1 MSLCSGISHTEMTE
15 LLCKLFIKDRQN
27 LSSPEVH
34 RRYGTMVSIVA
45 IIINTLLFSSK
56 LIIGKKIGSVAVCA
70 DAMNNLADAGSSVVS
85 FISFRIAA
93 KPADRKHPFGH
104 ARIEYVTSMLVSFLV
119 LRTSIDIV
127 TESFEKLF
135 SGNGESETH
144 IAVFFILGA
153 AILLKLWL
161 CFFNRKIGKKINS
174 PIMKANSA
182 DSLSDALSTSAVLG
196 SAVLTYFF
204 PALWQADAIMG
215 LIVGVLIFVSGIK
228 IFNAA
233 KNAILGEAPDGSI
246 EESIASVISEHPGA
260 LGYHDLFI
268 HNYGPGRCIVSLHI
282 EVDGAKDIF
291 RSHDMIDNIEKEL
304 REKYGYVATV
314 HMDPIVTDNDRINAL
329 RERIAAAVSSIDERL
344 MIHDFRFVEGE
355 THTNLIFDTSA
366 PFELKMTDSDI
377 TERVNKEVSAIGE
390 NYFAVV
396 TVDRC

>member
-1 MSLCSGISHTEMTE
+1 MSLCSGISLQTMTE
-15 LLCKLFIKDRQN
+15 LLCRLFIKDRKN
-27 LSSPEVH
+27 ISSPEVH

-45 IIINTLLFSSK
+45 IIINTLLFAAK
-56 LIIGKKIGSVAVCA
+56 LIIGKRISSVAVCA
-70 DAMNNLADAGSSVVS
+70 DAMNNLADAGSSVISLV
-85 FISFRIAA
+85 SFRIAA

-119 LRTSIDIV
+119 LHTAIDIV

-135 SGNGESETH
+135 SGGGETGTH
-144 IAVFFILGA
+144 AAAFIILGA

-161 CFFNRKIGKKINS
+161 CLFNRKIGKKINS

-182 DSLSDALSTSAVLG
+182 DSLSDALSTAAVLG
-196 SAVLTYFF
+196 SAVLMYFF
-204 PALWQADAIMG
+204 PSLWQADAVMG

-233 KNAILGEAPDGSI
+233 KNAIIGEAPDSSI
-246 EESIASVISEHPGA
+246 ECSIADVISEHPGA

-282 EVDGAKDIF
+282 EVDGATDVF

-304 REKYGYVATV
+304 REKYGYIATV
-314 HMDPIVTDNDRINAL
+314 HMDPIVTDNDRINGL
-329 RERIAAAVSSIDERL
+329 HDRISKTVSSIDERL
-344 MIHDFRFVEGE
+344 KIHDFRFVEGE
-355 THTNLIFDTSA
+355 THTNLIFDVSA
-366 PFELKMTDSDI
+366 PFELKMTDDEI
-377 TERVNKEVSAIGE
+377 NERIKKAVSSIGE
-390 NYFAVV
+390 NYFAVI

>member
-1 MSLCSGISHTEMTE
+1 MSLCSGISLATMTE
-15 LLCKLFIKDRQN
+15 LLCRIFIKDRQN

-45 IIINTLLFSSK
+45 ILINALLFSSK

-70 DAMNNLADAGSSVVS
+70 DAMNNLADAGSSVIS

-104 ARIEYVTSMLVSFLV
+104 ARIEYVTSMIVSFLV
-119 LRTSIDIV
+119 LHTSIDIL
-127 TESFEKLF
+127 TESVEKLF
-135 SGNGESETH
+135 NGNSETGIH
-144 IAVFFILGA
+144 PAVFVILGV

-161 CFFNRKIGKKINS
+161 CLFNRKIGKKIDS

-182 DSLSDALSTSAVLG
+182 DSLSDALSTAAVLG
-196 SAVLTYFF
+196 SAVLMYFV
-204 PALWQADAIMG
+204 PSLWQADAVMG
-215 LIVGVLIFVSGIK
+215 LIVGVMIFISGIK

-233 KNAILGEAPDGSI
+233 KNAILGEAPDSQI
-246 EESIASVISEHPGA
+246 VESIASVIAEYPDA

-282 EVDGAKDIF
+282 EVDGATDIF

-314 HMDPIVTDNDRINAL
+314 HMDPIVTDNERINGL
-329 RERIAAAVSSIDERL
+329 RERVSSAVSSIDEGL
-344 MIHDFRFVEGE
+344 KIHDFRFVEGE
-355 THTNLIFDTSA
+355 THTNLIFDISA
-366 PFELKMTDSDI
+366 PFELKMTDNEI
-377 TERVNKEVSAIGE
+377 IERVKKEISAIE
-390 NYFAVV
+390 KNYFAVI

>member
-1 MSLCSGISHTEMTE
+1 MTE
-15 LLCKLFIKDRQN
+15 LLCKLFIKDRSN
-27 LSSPEVH
+27 TSSPEVH
-34 RRYGTMVSIVA
+34 KRYGTMVSIVA
-45 IIINTLLFSSK
+45 IIINALLFASK

-70 DAMNNLADAGSSVVS
+70 DAMNNLADAGSSVIS
-85 FISFRIAA
+85 FVSFRIAA

-119 LRTSIDIV
+119 LHTAIDIV
-127 TESFEKLF
+127 TESFGKLF
-135 SGNGESETH
+135 SGGAATGTH
-144 IAVFFILGA
+144 PAVFVILGA

-161 CFFNRKIGKKINS
+161 CLFNRKIGKKINS

-182 DSLSDALSTSAVLG
+182 DSLSDALSTAAVLG
-196 SAVLTYFF
+196 SAVLMYFF
-204 PALWQADAIMG
+204 PAIWQADAVMG

-246 EESIASVISEHPGA
+246 EESIAAVISEYPDA

-282 EVDGAKDIF
+282 EVDGATDVF

-314 HMDPIVTDNDRINAL
+314 HMDPIVTDNERINEL
-329 RERIAAAVSSIDERL
+329 HKRIEAAVSSIDGQL
-344 MIHDFRFVEGE
+344 KIHDFRFVEGE
-355 THTNLIFDTSA
+355 THTNLIFDVSA
-366 PFELKMTDSDI
+366 PFELKMTDEEI
-377 TERVNKEVSAIGE
+377 AERVKKAVSSIGE
-390 NYFAVV
+390 NYFAVI